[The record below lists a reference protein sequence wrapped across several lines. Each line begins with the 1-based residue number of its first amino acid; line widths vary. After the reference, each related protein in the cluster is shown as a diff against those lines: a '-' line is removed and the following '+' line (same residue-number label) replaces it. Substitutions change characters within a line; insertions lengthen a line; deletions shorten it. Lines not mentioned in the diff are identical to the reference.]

1 MSNLSHRRPG
11 CAARLPYVRLIIG
24 CAILSLVGSTTALA
38 DLIVQSVQYDG
49 HVRSGAVVGVEEH
62 FQGTDFSAPAF
73 NIPLPATNPPLPA
86 PLASANNL
94 QITSV
99 DHLNSAPLGG
109 DVFPRLTIWIQNPNP
124 ADFFEV
130 FDNTLDTTLPFPVQL
145 EMFLYLEGLGATE
158 QLEIFPRYETTS
170 TLPPFPQFPSVMTS
184 GRGSLA
190 DPLHLQLGLPA
201 SAVSG
206 VFTNGALKVHLYYD
220 RDDNL
225 VPEPATLVLALLT
238 LGPLAAAWRRK
249 RS

>member
-1 MSNLSHRRPG
+1 MSKSSHRRHC
-11 CAARLPYVRLIIG
+11 CAAGLSSFGLPIG
-24 CAILSLVGSTTALA
+24 CALLSLVVSTTASA

-49 HVRSGAVVGVEEH
+49 HVRSGATVGVEAH

-99 DHLNSAPLGG
+99 DHLNMAPLGG
-109 DVFPRLTIWIQNPNP
+109 ELFPRLTIWIQNPNP

-145 EMFLYLEGLGATE
+145 EMFLYLEELAANE
-158 QLEIFPRYETTS
+158 QLEIFPRFETTS
-170 TLPPFPQFPSVMTS
+170 TLPPFPSFPSVMTS

-206 VFTNGALKVHLYYD
+206 VFTNGALKIHLYYD
-220 RDDNL
+220 RGI
-225 VPEPATLVLALLT
+225 VPEPATLALALFAF
-238 LGPLAAAWRRK
+238 GPIAGAWRRN